1 MTSFMPF
8 KAQTLASPRKS
19 FLVNPPESRCFR
31 PSCMNPLALVD
42 VLSLLCVPSHYIS
55 FLYSRNNLW
64 ALIVCLPLCMRIQ
77 EKNPCQRGILNV
89 GGNRKYRANH
99 ITTFKGN
106 NIHKY
111 KGLRPSFSC
120 VYGYI
125 TKRCVCFLR
134 AGPASYIYF
143 VLSYA
148 QIKGCVMIDWLI
160 HWWSREVR
168 WFA

>member
-1 MTSFMPF
+1 MFLPSILYEPTGPRGRVV
-8 KAQTLASPRKS
+8 TLACSITLHFISLFKKQS
-19 FLVNPPESRCFR
+19 LSINCL
-31 PSCMNPLALVD
+31 LAI
-42 VLSLLCVPSHYIS
+42 VLGHENT
-55 FLYSRNNLW
+55 R
-64 ALIVCLPLCMRIQ
+64 
-77 EKNPCQRGILNV
+77 KNPCQRGILNV

-106 NIHKY
+106 NVHKY
-111 KGLRPSFSC
+111 KGLCPSFSC

-148 QIKGCVMIDWLI
+148 QIKGCVMID
-160 HWWSREVR
+160 
-168 WFA
+168 